1 VRQLGLAKAA
11 AQYTT
16 GMDIASE
23 RKSYTQGALERA
35 DLHPNPIEQFRQWLD
50 TALNSPQLEPTAMTL
65 ATASAEGRPSARMV
79 LLKDVTDEGFIFYSN
94 YHSHKGRQLARN
106 PYAALCFYWAVL
118 ERQVRIE
125 GSVAQIDQATS
136 EAYFKS
142 RPHGSQ
148 LGALVSQ
155 QSQVIESREVLEAQL
170 GELEASYP
178 QGQVPL
184 PENWGGYLV
193 TPDRLEFWQGRPNRL
208 HDRFRYSKTA
218 DGWLIERLSP

>member
-1 VRQLGLAKAA
+1 MRQLGLAKAA

-35 DLHPNPIEQFRQWLD
+35 ALHPNPIEQFRQWLD

-65 ATASAEGRPSARMV
+65 ATADSNGRPSARMV
-79 LLKDVTDEGFIFYSN
+79 LLKDVTDEGFVFYSN
-94 YHSHKGRQLARN
+94 YQSVKGRQLAAN
-106 PYAALCFYWAVL
+106 PHAALCFYWAVL

-125 GSVAQIDQATS
+125 GVVKKIDRATS

-155 QSQVIESREVLEAQL
+155 QSQVIESREVLEVQL
-170 GELEASYP
+170 RELEASYP

-184 PENWGGYLV
+184 PESWGGYSV
-193 TPDRLEFWQGRPNRL
+193 KPDRIEFWQGRPNRL
-208 HDRFRYSKTA
+208 HDRFCYSKTA
-218 DGWLIERLSP
+218 DGWSIERLSP

>member
-1 VRQLGLAKAA
+1 VRQLNLAAEA
-11 AQYTT
+11 SRYTT

-35 DLHPNPIEQFRQWLD
+35 ALHLNPIEQFRQWLA
-50 TALNSPQLEPTAMTL
+50 TALDSPQLEPTAMTL
-65 ATASAEGRPSARMV
+65 ATVAEGRPSARMV

-94 YHSHKGRQLARN
+94 YHSYKGQQLAKN
-106 PYAALCFYWAVL
+106 PHAALCFYWAVL

-125 GSVAQIDQATS
+125 GAVTRIDRAAS

-155 QSQVIESREVLEAQL
+155 QSQVIESREVLEARL
-170 GELEASYP
+170 KELEASYP

-184 PENWGGYLV
+184 PESWGGYLV
-193 TPDRLEFWQGRPNRL
+193 TPDKLEFWQGRPNRL